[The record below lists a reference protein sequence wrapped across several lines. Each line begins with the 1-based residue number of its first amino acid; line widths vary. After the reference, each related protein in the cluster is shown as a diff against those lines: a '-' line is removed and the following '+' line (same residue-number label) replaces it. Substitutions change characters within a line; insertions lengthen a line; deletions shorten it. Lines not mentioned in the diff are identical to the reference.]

1 MEMYRDF
8 NGFSLRDRHYVRVRF
23 TVIDGAR
30 HAAIYED
37 DDPFPTLIQ
46 PLHDSDL
53 YQVAYKVAS
62 QSARYEF
69 HPHG

>member
-1 MEMYRDF
+1 MKMFRDF
-8 NGFSLRDRHYVRVRF
+8 DGFSLQDRHYVRVRF
-23 TVIDGAR
+23 TVVDGAR
-30 HAAIYED
+30 MAAIYED
-37 DDPFPTLIQ
+37 DDPFATLIQ

-69 HPHG
+69 HPRG